1 MKNEIIKE
9 TKIKGYTVVI
19 YKESDPGETGY
30 KMFAEVKELSGCFIA
45 GDSEKEIIAEA
56 PGVIEMFAE
65 AQKEVDKNKPK
76 LISVKVKPAL
86 YDFLVKYADDNGIE
100 NVSTAVR
107 SLTVTKLRE
116 EGYPIPSAHALS
128 R

>member
-30 KMFAEVKELSGCFIA
+30 TMFAEVKELSGCFIA

-107 SLTVTKLRE
+107 SLTVKKLRE
-116 EGYPIPSAHALS
+116 EGYPILSAH
-128 R
+128 